1 MNLSEIFDKLLEQR
15 KIALCLS
22 PIAAD
27 SLRVSLIRK
36 FKDYQE
42 QTAKLGWL
50 TEEFEKAVVSLEYNK
65 EDSVAT
71 YFLRPRR
78 RVAITYTLLEIPDDS
93 SQANS

>member
-1 MNLSEIFDKLLEQR
+1 MNLSEIFDKLLEHR

-22 PIAAD
+22 PVAAD

-36 FKDYQE
+36 FKEYQT
-42 QTAKLGWL
+42 QTAALGWL
-50 TEEFEKAVVSLEYNK
+50 TDEFEKAVVSLEYDK
-65 EDSVAT
+65 ETTVAT

-93 SQANS
+93 SQADS